1 MKLLQWVILSST
13 LFLLLACTSTS
24 GVKQPPGWN
33 YEQGAI
39 ELNIASDSKL
49 NLFQKQSHS
58 LILCLYHLKDPTGFN
73 QLVDEKGGLAKLL
86 DCSRFDP
93 SVTYAKRL
101 VIQPG
106 QRISEVMDR
115 TEGSKFVGV
124 VAGYYSLQ
132 KESSIRTYPIPVT
145 EVEQGSTLVQNPA
158 KLSINLYLGSHAISH
173 GETAKTKRP

>member
-1 MKLLQWVILSST
+1 MKLLRCVILSST

-24 GVKQPPGWN
+24 AIRQPPNWN
-33 YEQGAI
+33 YEQDAI
-39 ELNIASDSKL
+39 ELNLVSDSKL

-58 LILCLYHLKDPTGFN
+58 LILCLYHLKDPTGLN

-86 DCSRFDP
+86 DCSSFEP

-101 VIQPG
+101 IIQPG
-106 QRISEVMDR
+106 QRVSEAMNR

-124 VAGYYSLQ
+124 VAGYYTLQ
-132 KESSIRTYPIPVT
+132 KESSVRIYPIPVT
-145 EVEQGSTLVQNPA
+145 EVEQGSTLVQKPA
-158 KLSINLYLGSHAISH
+158 KLRIDLYLGSHEIGP